1 MKRSI
6 YTFFAVFL
14 MLTSCDDGDLHPT
27 EAGGADGQQVTL
39 EAAFSG
45 LKAWPAAYQL
55 TLAAYGEDTE
65 NPLMSIQIPEPKTE
79 SGTVSLS
86 LNGIP
91 DATKTIGISIL
102 TKGRKL
108 IYNYYTYDISN
119 ATETGNITLPVKE
132 INVAS
137 FDRIQHQVFNNY
149 CAACHG
155 AGDRAAAGLYLTEGK
170 SHAALVNIIADL
182 SAANKKLVEPGMP
195 SQSFIIDIL
204 TQDIVNYNHTDVLP
218 EEELVTLIKTWITNG
233 AKE

>member
-1 MKRSI
+1 MKRII

-27 EAGGADGQQVTL
+27 EAGGADGLQVSLQAT
-39 EAAFSG
+39 FSG

-55 TLAAYGEDTE
+55 TLAAYGTDTE
-65 NPLMSIQIPEPKTE
+65 NPLMSIQVPEPKSE
-79 SGTVSLS
+79 SETVSIS

-91 DATKTIGISIL
+91 DETKTISISML

-108 IYNYYTYDISN
+108 IYNYYTYSMSD
-119 ATETGNITLPVKE
+119 ATGTGNITLPVKE
-132 INVAS
+132 IDVAS

-170 SHAALVNIIADL
+170 SHAALVNTIAFL
-182 SAANKKLVEPGMP
+182 SATNKKLVDPGMP
-195 SQSFIIDIL
+195 SQSFLTDIL
-204 TQDIVNYNHTDVLP
+204 TQDIVNYNHIDVLP
-218 EEELVTLIKTWITNG
+218 EAELVTLIKTWITNG